1 LTFFR
6 AKIGRKKRIRTVR
19 TAEQKEFESEV
30 SLEKMYG
37 LHNEYAF
44 LVGTKKANFLSQVRF
59 LFGLQ
64 FSLKKVNCSLLVGPF
79 FWGSVR
85 RPEQNSHFNRME
97 DPSNQPMRWPT
108 NMLRQWQTNLLL

>member
-37 LHNEYAF
+37 LHNEFAF
-44 LVGTKKANFLSQVRF
+44 LVVTKKANFLSQVRF

-64 FSLKKVNCSLLVGPF
+64 FLLKKVNCSLLVGPF
-79 FWGSVR
+79 FGIQFVG
-85 RPEQNSHFNRME
+85 QNIILISIAWKIPRINRCGGQRTCCA
-97 DPSNQPMRWPT
+97 DC
-108 NMLRQWQTNLLL
+108 